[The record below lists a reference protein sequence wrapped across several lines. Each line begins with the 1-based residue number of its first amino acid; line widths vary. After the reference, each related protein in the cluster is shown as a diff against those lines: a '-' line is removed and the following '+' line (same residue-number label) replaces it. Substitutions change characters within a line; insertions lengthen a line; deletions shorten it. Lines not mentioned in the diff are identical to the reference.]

1 MATICHRS
9 VSYPLDHRLHQFPGI
24 NEIFV
29 NLLIL
34 ASGLDFVYFNRS
46 TCLGQVRFE
55 IMNSRVTSECRF
67 AKHIIQRIS
76 RGILKVFE
84 GPKIGSDFEKL
95 IIREINR
102 VHQIRLETY
111 FLRFA
116 LFSSTTKKT
125 KKHKKNFCSEQ
136 VDKSIVDLGGS
147 LHFKFAFCYFQ
158 LSDGI
163 SMFVCTQ
170 VLTDCSC
177 VKPHT

>member
-1 MATICHRS
+1 
-9 VSYPLDHRLHQFPGI
+9 
-24 NEIFV
+24 
-29 NLLIL
+29 
-34 ASGLDFVYFNRS
+34 
-46 TCLGQVRFE
+46 
-55 IMNSRVTSECRF
+55 MNSRVTSECRF

-125 KKHKKNFCSEQ
+125 KKTQKK
-136 VDKSIVDLGGS
+136 L
-147 LHFKFAFCYFQ
+147 L
-158 LSDGI
+158 L
-163 SMFVCTQ
+163 
-170 VLTDCSC
+170 
-177 VKPHT
+177 